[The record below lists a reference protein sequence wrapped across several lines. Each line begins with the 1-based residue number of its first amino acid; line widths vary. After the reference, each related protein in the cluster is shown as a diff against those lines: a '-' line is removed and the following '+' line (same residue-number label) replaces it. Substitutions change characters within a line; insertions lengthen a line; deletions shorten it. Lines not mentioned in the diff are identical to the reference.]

1 MDKKPKKKPP
11 FGLILLFGTLI
22 FGLIIGLGILSRR
35 ENTLKRIDMSTPTA
49 SSGSSKITPVQPY
62 VPSDLENIKI
72 DKETFKAKLRSC
84 YKKKDEFEEVTWYY
98 DQSSPKFTNANAIEC
113 YIGKDATKVFLRF
126 RVQYL
131 SDDWLFIDNAIFNI
145 DGENFDYI
153 PDKVERDN
161 GGGDIWEWF
170 DEPGEGQAL
179 LILSKLANAR
189 SAKVKFNGH
198 QYYNI
203 RQISSRQRQAIKHVL
218 QVYKGFLLHY
228 DK

>member
-11 FGLILLFGTLI
+11 FGLILLFGTLL
-22 FGLIIGLGILSRR
+22 FGLVIGLGILSRR
-35 ENTLKRIDMSTPTA
+35 ENTLKRIDISTPTA
-49 SSGSSKITPVQPY
+49 NSGSSKITPIQPY

-72 DKETFKAKLRSC
+72 DKETFRAKLRSC
-84 YKKKDEFEEVTWYY
+84 YKKKDEFEEMTWYY

-145 DGENFDYI
+145 DGVNFDYI
-153 PDKVERDN
+153 PGKVERDN